1 MEAAFA
7 ELPLAC
13 FTTLAPLGAG
23 AFIALFLANL
33 MQPLSD
39 ADRRRIDMLT
49 LVPLGFLLLAFG
61 LAFLHLANPLH
72 APFVLSGLGSSPLSN
87 ELLVGSAAFAL
98 MGVYWVLAM
107 MGRLGKRAR
116 LVFSLITALAALAFA
131 LFIGLAYYIDTSA
144 SWHTPLIWVQM
155 VGIALMGA
163 GLTGSLVLAAARV
176 LPVGPARLTK
186 VLAVVGG
193 VGFVLFIGAFLWWI
207 EFVSTLSNPLSNGAR
222 MVEGVEEVV
231 IAAVACAFIGIIILL
246 ALLHWRT
253 RGPRKAVSPT
263 TTSGAAVP
271 EGAAPGVSA
280 AARPRAGRAVALL
293 IMALAWGVV
302 GVFAARLVFYALQMN
317 VGLL

>member
-39 ADRRRIDMLT
+39 AQRRRVDMFT
-49 LVPLGFLLLAFG
+49 LVPLGFLLVAFG

-87 ELLVGSAAFAL
+87 ELLVGSGALAL
-98 MGVYWVLAM
+98 MGVYWILAL
-107 MGRLGKRAR
+107 MGRLSERAR
-116 LVFSLITALAALAFA
+116 LVFSLITALASLAFA
-131 LFIGLAYYIDTSA
+131 LFIGLAYYIDTIA

-163 GLTGSLVLAAARV
+163 GLTGTLVLAAAGV
-176 LPVGPARLTK
+176 LPVGSDRLTK
-186 VLAVVGG
+186 MLAAVAG
-193 VGFVLFIGAFLWWI
+193 VGFVLFVGAFLWWI
-207 EFVSTLSNPLSNGAR
+207 GFVHALSNPLASGAR
-222 MVEGVEEVV
+222 MVEGVEGVV
-231 IAAVACAFIGIIILL
+231 VAAVVCTAIGIAILL
-246 ALLHWRT
+246 TLLHRRT
-253 RGPRKAVSPT
+253 RGSHA
-263 TTSGAAVP
+263 
-271 EGAAPGVSA
+271 GAAPAMPSGGEESSCGAEKA
-280 AARPRAGRAVALL
+280 AASSRHRVEHTVPLLVLALV
-293 IMALAWGVV
+293 WGVV

-317 VGLL
+317 VGL